1 MCLGVILNS
10 VVRIGIGIMDVGIK
24 WMNFQ
29 EAQVAKV

>member
-29 EAQVAKV
+29 EVQVAKV